1 MTKERLTK
9 ESVSSKMKVKT
20 LQEQLRLLRICVETT
35 AEIPFLP
42 EDKKEEQR
50 KVADE
55 AWETFY
61 EYANRR
67 LVNTDKQES
76 K

>member
-1 MTKERLTK
+1 
-9 ESVSSKMKVKT
+9 MKVKT
-20 LQEQLRLLRICVETT
+20 LQEQLRLLRICVEAT
-35 AEIPFLP
+35 AEIPFLA

-55 AWETFY
+55 AWQTFY

-67 LVNTDKQES
+67 LVNTEKQES